1 MFDYQEMFHPT
12 REQIIAGYEKAI
24 QKKREEIKVW
34 EEYLQKLK
42 GQTTLT
48 GVENVSRCDR

>member
-48 GVENVSRCDR
+48 GVENMSRRDQ